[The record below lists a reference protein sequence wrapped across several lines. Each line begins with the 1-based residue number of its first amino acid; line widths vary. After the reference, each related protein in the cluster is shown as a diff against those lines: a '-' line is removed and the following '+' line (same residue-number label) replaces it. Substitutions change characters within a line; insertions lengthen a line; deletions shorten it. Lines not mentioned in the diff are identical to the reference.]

1 MTEPYQAEVT
11 KIKTKLWNAQ
21 HIIKNAKA
29 NLCVDGEEWSITYS
43 PLAEELQA
51 ALHKLADVETL
62 VGALHRDIV
71 EHANQNPIASYTR

>member
-29 NLCVDGEEWSITYS
+29 NPELDTN
-43 PLAEELQA
+43 AELQA
-51 ALHKLADVETL
+51 AIDKIVDAEEL
-62 VGALHRDIV
+62 VGELHRDILTDRDRLY
-71 EHANQNPIASYTR
+71 NGIYNDR